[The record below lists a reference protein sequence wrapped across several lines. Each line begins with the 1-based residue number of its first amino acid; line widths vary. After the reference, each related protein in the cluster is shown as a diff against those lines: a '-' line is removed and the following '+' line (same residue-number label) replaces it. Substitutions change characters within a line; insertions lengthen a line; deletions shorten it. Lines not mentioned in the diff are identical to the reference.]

1 MARSRMGVWLYAV
14 ASILC
19 CISAVVPAFR
29 GGRLDLLLLAC
40 GVVFFILAA
49 TLRRT
54 PPAA

>member
-19 CISAVVPAFR
+19 CISAVLPAFR
-29 GGRLDLLLLAC
+29 GGRLNLLLLGC